1 MGIDVSEA
9 MWDWIL
15 NWGIWIATVS
25 LVIVG
30 LVGTIMPF
38 LPGHL
43 FILGAAFVPFFTLED
58 SGGVEVWGLVTLAVG
73 IAVAQALEF
82 FSGAMGTRWFGGTK
96 WGAFGAFA
104 GGLVGLFFLP
114 FGLILGPLIGSFVCE
129 WRFADQEVKPAAVS
143 GVGSVVG
150 TLTGMLINLIVGV
163 LMVIV
168 LVVDIFFW

>member
-1 MGIDVSEA
+1 
-9 MWDWIL
+9 MWDWL
-15 NWGIWIATVS
+15 LDWGIGIATVS

-30 LVGTIMPF
+30 LLGTIVPF

-58 SGGVEVWGLVTLAVG
+58 SGGVEVWGLVTLGVG
-73 IAVAQALEF
+73 IALAQALEF
-82 FSGAMGTRWFGGTK
+82 CSGAMGTRWFGGTK
-96 WGAFGAFA
+96 WGAFGAIV
-104 GGLVGLFFLP
+104 GGFLGLFFLP
-114 FGLILGPLIGSFVCE
+114 LGLILGPLIGSFVCE

-150 TLTGMLINLIVGV
+150 TLTGMLFNLIVGV